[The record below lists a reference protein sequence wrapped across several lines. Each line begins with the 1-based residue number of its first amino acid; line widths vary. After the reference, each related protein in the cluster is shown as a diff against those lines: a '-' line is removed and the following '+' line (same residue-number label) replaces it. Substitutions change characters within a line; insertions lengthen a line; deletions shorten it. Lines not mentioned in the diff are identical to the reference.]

1 MQWSLYYKLDFL
13 FSFQFYVLLG
23 FISLFIFLGI
33 SNANNSSVRDYFS
46 GGRNTKWY
54 IAMFSIVATET
65 SVLTFISV
73 PGIAYRGN
81 WYFLQLSLGY
91 IVGRLLVSKFLLPLY
106 FSSNVTSIYELIGQ
120 RYNRN
125 LQKLT
130 SIVFLFTRVLADGVR
145 FLATAVIVQVLTGWS
160 LEISVLLIGIVTLLY
175 TVSGGLKAI
184 LIIDSIQ
191 FLIYL
196 SGGLIVVFFIIFSD
210 SFTSFQSLIHA
221 GKFDIFKVISNNFIY
236 DSLFIFNAFIGG
248 ILLSFASHGVDY
260 MMVQRVLSCKDLRSA
275 QKAMIGSGFFV
286 LLQFSIFLLA
296 GSLIWEYMDGVQLV
310 KDREFSTFILNYLP
324 IEIRSI
330 MIVGVLSAAMSTLS
344 SSINSLASST
354 VIDVFKEK
362 VSLNKSRIISFFW
375 AFILISIAIVFDE
388 TDEALV
394 YIGIRIASLT
404 YGGLLG
410 IFLIHHI
417 NDKINSAQI
426 IIGLVSSIITV
437 GILLKLGVAWT
448 LYILVSLTVFIIT
461 AQLAY
466 YFNLT
471 FNENHE

>member
-23 FISLFIFLGI
+23 FISLFLFLGI
-33 SNANNSSVRDYFS
+33 SNSNNSSAKDYFS

-73 PGIAYRGN
+73 PGIAYRDN
-81 WYFLQLSLGY
+81 WYFLQLSFGY

-160 LEISVLLIGIVTLLY
+160 LELSVLLIGIVTLLY

-196 SGGLIVVFFIIFSD
+196 SGGLIVIFFIMFSD
-210 SFTSFQSLIHA
+210 SFTGFQSLIDA
-221 GKFDIFKVISNNFIY
+221 GKFDIFKVVSDNFIY
-236 DSLFIFNAFIGG
+236 DSLFILNAFIGG
-248 ILLSFASHGVDY
+248 MLLSFASHGVDY
-260 MMVQRVLSCKDLRSA
+260 MMVQRSLSCKDLQSA

-296 GSLIWEYMDGVQLV
+296 GSLIWEYMDGIQLA

-330 MIVGVLSAAMSTLS
+330 MIIGVLSAAMSTLS

-354 VIDVFKEK
+354 AIDVFKEK
-362 VSLNKSRIISFFW
+362 ISLNKSRIISLFW
-375 AFILISIAIVFDE
+375 AFILILIAIVFDE

-410 IFLIHHI
+410 IFLIYHI
-417 NDKINSAQI
+417 NDKINSSQI
-426 IIGLVSSIITV
+426 IVGLVSSIISV

-448 LYILVSLTVFIIT
+448 LYILISLTVFIIT
-461 AQLAY
+461 AHLAY
-466 YFNLT
+466 YTKLND
-471 FNENHE
+471 E